1 MVSVYKNRFRISL
14 KLALGYL
21 VQNLVLREWVLG
33 SAGDLVSLCSLG
45 QWEEWRALSPRG
57 IVTCTGH
64 QDTSSSPQL
73 EKGCDKNM
81 SDVHKQQ
88 MGIQTQRKASNPDLQ
103 MFEKHITNSTED
115 PISEVMMDF

>member
-1 MVSVYKNRFRISL
+1 
-14 KLALGYL
+14 
-21 VQNLVLREWVLG
+21 
-33 SAGDLVSLCSLG
+33 
-45 QWEEWRALSPRG
+45 
-57 IVTCTGH
+57 
-64 QDTSSSPQL
+64 
-73 EKGCDKNM
+73 M